1 MGVKILVHVVASCC
15 RDWDELWSD
24 GSCSGIPV
32 HINSRYFDTSFSQT
46 LFFFQSG
53 GKARKALHV
62 PYRDSVLTWLLKV
75 KAESVPSYNESN
87 LKKTIHH

>member
-1 MGVKILVHVVASCC
+1 MSSGLMGHAAVFLSTSTVVILILLFHK
-15 RDWDELWSD
+15 
-24 GSCSGIPV
+24 
-32 HINSRYFDTSFSQT
+32 H
-46 LFFFQSG
+46 FFFQSG
-53 GKARKALHV
+53 GKGRKALHV